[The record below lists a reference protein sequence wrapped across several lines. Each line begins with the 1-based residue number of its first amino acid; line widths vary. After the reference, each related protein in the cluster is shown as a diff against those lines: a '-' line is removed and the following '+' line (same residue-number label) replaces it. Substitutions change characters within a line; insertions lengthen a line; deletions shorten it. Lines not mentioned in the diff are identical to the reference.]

1 MQGAQGYSGDVTG
14 GGTLAPITVSS
25 LTAMQDA
32 IKAYNGTGGLVL
44 IYNGQFDFAPIRAN
58 ICEQWPKEKQ
68 EIEIKDKN
76 NITIQGTNGSA
87 ANFGIR
93 IKGTSKNILIRNMT
107 IGLLPGG
114 ANDGDAIGIEG
125 GSNIWIG
132 HNELF
137 SANQKCPGTPDD
149 DTTFEGLIDIKKSA
163 DNITVS
169 YNYIHDHWK
178 VGLDGS
184 SDTDTAVRHI
194 TYHHNRYENVA
205 SRLPLQRF
213 GFTHIYSN
221 YYNGI
226 TESGINVRM
235 GGQSL
240 IESNYF
246 YNAKNP
252 ITSRS
257 SSEIGFWDLRNNN
270 IQSSADFTQY
280 KITWSSGSGT
290 WKNADAWTTTKA
302 FPALPY
308 KYTADAPAKLDCIT
322 KATAG
327 AGKGLKAA
335 ADVVSQCGN

>member
-257 SSEIGFWDLRNNN
+257 RFLGF
-270 IQSSADFTQY
+270 A
-280 KITWSSGSGT
+280 
-290 WKNADAWTTTKA
+290 
-302 FPALPY
+302 
-308 KYTADAPAKLDCIT
+308 
-322 KATAG
+322 
-327 AGKGLKAA
+327 
-335 ADVVSQCGN
+335 